1 MLLTDTDICELV
13 HLTMNSIQF
22 NSIQLNSIHLR
33 TISLIARC
41 VSAWNS
47 LPSSLVESKSVAA
60 FKYNLKSIDLSSFLN
75 YVF

>member
-1 MLLTDTDICELV
+1 MLVCQRTVYTLFITTLIFESQYVEL
-13 HLTMNSIQF
+13 
-22 NSIQLNSIHLR
+22 IHLR
-33 TISLIARC
+33 TISLID

-47 LPSSLVESKSVAA
+47 LPSSLVKSKSVAL